1 MLKRFQIDKDIARAR
16 AVFGSDD
23 SAVLKC
29 FHDPG
34 SAIVTDSQAALEHGG
49 RGSFGAAQYF
59 NRILEKLI
67 DLLSIAVETIFVA
80 PFAID
85 RLLDLLR
92 ITGRTIFFEG
102 FTDARAFIV
111 RNKSAL

>member
-80 PFAID
+80 PFGID

-92 ITGRTIFFEG
+92 ITGRKIG
-102 FTDARAFIV
+102 RASC
-111 RNKSAL
+111 RERGQLWA